1 MTEKDKEKDKEESS
15 RRTRK
20 PRKYERMSGDIL
32 PKGET
37 GIVIIRSGV
46 EKRLDDIGDEPEV

>member
-1 MTEKDKEKDKEESS
+1 MAKKDKKETDKKKDPGHK
-15 RRTRK
+15 K
-20 PRKYERMSGDIL
+20 GDHMSKDVL